1 MMKKVDPVEQMLDR
15 LSELRGQRTPA
26 AIEEFR
32 RALKH
37 RSNLIAAK
45 AAKIVRELRITE
57 LLPDLIECFARFMRD
72 PAKLDKRCA
81 AVTEVVSALYEMDYL
96 EPEIYIRGIRHVQL
110 EASFGP
116 PVDEAAKLR
125 AQCAL
130 ALVRTLHSEALPRV
144 VDLLADP
151 EPQARIGA
159 IRALAACGGD
169 KGALL
174 LRFKARIGDRE
185 ANVFGECL
193 AGLLHADFDHSLEL
207 VRNFVDNEDDEIAEV
222 TILTLGQQR
231 RPEAF
236 EILREKYERTVDRS
250 LRKTLLTA
258 MATARLD
265 QATDYLI
272 RLIGDA
278 EGPTAAEVVKLLAR
292 FHNDQGIRERVKTA
306 VDNRREKLLTEAFHQ
321 EF

>member
-1 MMKKVDPVEQMLDR
+1 MKKADPIEQVLDR
-15 LSELRGQRTPA
+15 LSELRGERTPA
-26 AIEEFR
+26 AVEEFR

-37 RSNLIAAK
+37 RSNLVAAK
-45 AAKIVRELRITE
+45 AAKIARESRMTE
-57 LLPDLIECFARFMRD
+57 LVPDLVACFERFMRD
-72 PAKLDKRCA
+72 PGKLDKRCA
-81 AVTEVVSALYEMDYL
+81 AVTEIVSALYEMDFVEPGIYL
-96 EPEIYIRGIRHVQL
+96 RGIRHVQL

-130 ALVRTLHSEALPRV
+130 GLVRTQHPEALTRL

-174 LRFKARIGDRE
+174 LRFKAHTGDRE
-185 ANVFGECL
+185 AEVLGECL
-193 AGLLHADFDHSLEL
+193 SGLLEADFEHSLEL
-207 VRNFVDNEDDEIAEV
+207 VRNFVNDEDEEIAEV
-222 TILTLGQQR
+222 AILTLGRQR

-236 EILREKYERTVDRS
+236 AVLRDKWERTVNPV
-250 LRKTLLTA
+250 LRKTILTA

-265 QATDYLI
+265 QATEFLIDLI
-272 RLIGDA
+272 RDTTTS
-278 EGPTAAEVVKLLAR
+278 TAVEVIRLLLR
-292 FHNDQGIRERVKTA
+292 FHKDERVREQVNAA
-306 VDNRREKLLTEAFHQ
+306 VEQRGEIQLIAAFRQ